1 MTKANNAVIL
11 GANSADGGDNT
22 VSVGSSTS
30 PRKIVYVEAGEISAS
45 STDAINGSQIY
56 DILENGTN
64 INVSHW
70 KTLLGVGS
78 TGNTVS
84 ALNKDSK
91 DVALATQAYNTAV
104 DTAKHLGGDS
114 TIGKEG
120 HITAPT
126 YSITDVQTG
135 QPGVYNSVGGALQT
149 LDNNTKAIT
158 AQIGK
163 MGGDIQ
169 SLRGEVKT
177 LRKEAFAG
185 TASAMAIAGLGQS
198 TQPGK
203 TSVSMSG
210 SAYRGQNAY
219 AIGVSRMSDS
229 GKLLLKGA
237 MSGNN
242 RGHYG
247 GVVSVTY
254 TFN

>member
-114 TIGKEG
+114 TMPLNISK
-120 HITAPT
+120 
-126 YSITDVQTG
+126 S
-135 QPGVYNSVGGALQT
+135 SC
-149 LDNNTKAIT
+149 
-158 AQIGK
+158 
-163 MGGDIQ
+163 
-169 SLRGEVKT
+169 
-177 LRKEAFAG
+177 
-185 TASAMAIAGLGQS
+185 
-198 TQPGK
+198 
-203 TSVSMSG
+203 
-210 SAYRGQNAY
+210 
-219 AIGVSRMSDS
+219 
-229 GKLLLKGA
+229 
-237 MSGNN
+237 
-242 RGHYG
+242 
-247 GVVSVTY
+247 
-254 TFN
+254 